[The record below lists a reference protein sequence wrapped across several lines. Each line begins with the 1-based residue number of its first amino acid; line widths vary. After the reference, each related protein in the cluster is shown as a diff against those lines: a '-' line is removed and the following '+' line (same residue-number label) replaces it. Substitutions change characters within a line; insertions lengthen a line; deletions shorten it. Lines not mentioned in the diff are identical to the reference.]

1 MSAEHDGEGTRR
13 DFLYLATGA
22 AAVVAVGGIAW
33 PLVAQLAPNARE
45 EAAGAPVEIDVSS
58 VEPGMQLT
66 VIWRGKPYFVRRLTE
81 DEIKQVREA
90 PQDVFR
96 DYVEAGERIAE
107 PGKAEGAEATPD
119 GASEWAV
126 VAANCTHLGCVPTKV
141 ETGLEGW
148 VCPCHGSKFDVV
160 GRVMK
165 GPAPTNLPLPP
176 YNFASA
182 DRLVIGEE
190 GSKA

>member
-1 MSAEHDGEGTRR
+1 MSGEHDGDGTRR

-22 AAVVAVGGIAW
+22 AGVVAVGGIAL
-33 PLVAQLAPNARE
+33 PLVSQLAPNARE
-45 EAAGAPVEIDVSS
+45 VAAGAPVEVDISAI
-58 VEPGMQLT
+58 EPGMQLT
-66 VIWRGKPYFVRRLTE
+66 ILWRGKPYFIRRLTDSE
-81 DEIKQVREA
+81 VTAVDGA
-90 PQDVFR
+90 PEGDFR
-96 DYVEAGERIAE
+96 DFVAADSRISAPE
-107 PGKAEGAEATPD
+107 GGKK
-119 GASEWAV
+119 EWAI

-141 ETGLEGW
+141 ESGLEGW
-148 VCPCHGSKFDVV
+148 VCPCHGSKFDVL

-182 DRLVIGEE
+182 DRLVIGAD